1 MDIKKRVN
9 QIVRKYGTRNPL
21 EIVEKMDMIL
31 VRYPLE
37 GVRGFY
43 HYFQRNHIIY
53 VDDRLP
59 EHIILFVIA
68 HELGH
73 VFLHKNSN
81 AIFMDT
87 RTHFVKNKYEN
98 EAKSFCYEFTYKR
111 WRYRRTS
118 WIYNISAITSFR
130 IWKSLIE
137 LRLKNFNWY
146 NRYGVI

>member
-9 QIVRKYGTRNPL
+9 QIVRKYKARDPL
-21 EIVEKMDMIL
+21 DIAERMGCII

-59 EHIILFVIA
+59 DHMVSFVIA

-73 VFLHKNSN
+73 VFLHQKSN

-87 RTHFVKNKYEN
+87 RTHFVKSKYEN
-98 EAKSFCYEFTYKR
+98 EANLFAMDLLISDEGIEEHLSF
-111 WRYRRTS
+111 TS
-118 WIYNISAITSFR
+118 SQLSHLYGYH
-130 IWKSLIE
+130 KSLIE
-137 LRLKNFNWY
+137 LRLRDFD
-146 NRYGVI
+146 

>member
-9 QIVRKYGTRNPL
+9 TLVRKFGTRNPL
-21 EIVEKMDMIL
+21 EIAERMGCII

-59 EHIILFVIA
+59 DHMILFVIA

-73 VFLHKNSN
+73 VFLHKKNN

-87 RTHFVKNKYEN
+87 RTHFIKNKYEN
-98 EAKSFCYEFTYKR
+98 EANLFAMDLLISDEDIEEHLDFT
-111 WRYRRTS
+111 TS
-118 WIYNISAITSFR
+118 QLSTLYGYH
-130 IWKSLIE
+130 KSLIE
-137 LRLKNFNWY
+137 LRMRDFD
-146 NRYGVI
+146 

>member
-9 QIVRKYGTRNPL
+9 QIVQKYKTRDPL
-21 EIVEKMDMIL
+21 DIAERMGCII

-59 EHIILFVIA
+59 DHMVSFVIA

-73 VFLHKNSN
+73 VFLHQKSN

-87 RTHFVKNKYEN
+87 RTHFVKSKYEN
-98 EAKSFCYEFTYKR
+98 EANLFAMDLLISDEGIEEHLSF
-111 WRYRRTS
+111 TS
-118 WIYNISAITSFR
+118 SQLSHLYGYH
-130 IWKSLIE
+130 KSLIE
-137 LRLKNFNWY
+137 LRLRDFD
-146 NRYGVI
+146 

>member
-9 QIVRKYGTRNPL
+9 TLVRKFGTRNPL
-21 EIVEKMDMIL
+21 EIAERMGCII

-53 VDDRLP
+53 VDDRLSD
-59 EHIILFVIA
+59 HMILFVIA

-73 VFLHKNSN
+73 VFLHKKSN

-98 EAKSFCYEFTYKR
+98 EANLFAMDLLISDEDIEEHLDFT
-111 WRYRRTS
+111 TS
-118 WIYNISAITSFR
+118 QLSTLYGYH
-130 IWKSLIE
+130 KSLIE
-137 LRLKNFNWY
+137 LRMRDFD
-146 NRYGVI
+146 

>member
-9 QIVRKYGTRNPL
+9 TLVRKFGTRNPL
-21 EIVEKMDMIL
+21 EIAERMGCII

-59 EHIILFVIA
+59 DHMILFVIA

-73 VFLHKNSN
+73 VFLHKKSN

-98 EAKSFCYEFTYKR
+98 EANLFAMDLLISDEDIEEHLDFT
-111 WRYRRTS
+111 TS
-118 WIYNISAITSFR
+118 QLSTLYGYH
-130 IWKSLIE
+130 KSLIE
-137 LRLKNFNWY
+137 LRMRDFD
-146 NRYGVI
+146 

>member
-9 QIVRKYGTRNPL
+9 QLVRKFGTRNPL
-21 EIVEKMDMIL
+21 EIAERMGCII
-31 VRYPLE
+31 VRYPLD

-59 EHIILFVIA
+59 DHIILFVIA

-73 VFLHKNSN
+73 VFLHKKSN

-87 RTHFVKNKYEN
+87 RTHFIKNKYEN
-98 EAKSFCYEFTYKR
+98 EANLFAMDLLISDEDIEEHLEFT
-111 WRYRRTS
+111 TS
-118 WIYNISAITSFR
+118 QFSTLYGYH
-130 IWKSLIE
+130 KSLIE
-137 LRLKNFNWY
+137 LRMRNFD
-146 NRYGVI
+146 

>member
-9 QIVRKYGTRNPL
+9 QLVQKYGTRNPL
-21 EIVEKMDMIL
+21 EIAKSMGCIIVH
-31 VRYPLE
+31 YPLE

-59 EHIILFVIA
+59 DHIILFVIA

-73 VFLHKNSN
+73 VVLHKKTN

-87 RTHFVKNKYEN
+87 RTQFVTNRYEN
-98 EAKSFCYEFTYKR
+98 EANLFAVDLLISDDDIEEHIDFT
-111 WRYRRTS
+111 TS
-118 WIYNISAITSFR
+118 QLSHLYGYQR
-130 IWKSLIE
+130 SLIE
-137 LRLKNFNWY
+137 LRLKDFL
-146 NRYGVI
+146 

>member
-9 QIVRKYGTRNPL
+9 QLVRKFGTRNPL
-21 EIVEKMDMIL
+21 EIAERMGCII

-59 EHIILFVIA
+59 DHMILFVIA

-73 VFLHKNSN
+73 VLLHKKSN

-98 EAKSFCYEFTYKR
+98 EANLFAMDLLISDEDIEEHLDFT
-111 WRYRRTS
+111 TS
-118 WIYNISAITSFR
+118 QLSTLYGYH
-130 IWKSLIE
+130 KSLIE
-137 LRLKNFNWY
+137 LRMRNFD
-146 NRYGVI
+146 

>member
-9 QIVRKYGTRNPL
+9 QIVRKYKTRDPL
-21 EIVEKMDMIL
+21 DIAERMGCII

-59 EHIILFVIA
+59 DHMVSFVIA

-73 VFLHKNSN
+73 VFLHQKSD

-87 RTHFVKNKYEN
+87 RTHFVKSKYEN
-98 EAKSFCYEFTYKR
+98 EANLFAMDLLISDEGIEEHLSF
-111 WRYRRTS
+111 TS
-118 WIYNISAITSFR
+118 SQLSHLYGYH
-130 IWKSLIE
+130 KSLIE
-137 LRLKNFNWY
+137 LRLRDFD
-146 NRYGVI
+146 

>member
-9 QIVRKYGTRNPL
+9 QLVKKYKTRNPL
-21 EIVEKMDMIL
+21 EIAERMGCII

-53 VDDRLP
+53 VDDMLP
-59 EHIILFVIA
+59 DHMILFVIA

-73 VFLHKNSN
+73 VFLHKKSN

-98 EAKSFCYEFTYKR
+98 EANLFAMDLLISDEDIEEHLDFT
-111 WRYRRTS
+111 TS
-118 WIYNISAITSFR
+118 QLSTLYGYH
-130 IWKSLIE
+130 KSLIE
-137 LRLKNFNWY
+137 LRMRNFD
-146 NRYGVI
+146 

>member
-9 QIVRKYGTRNPL
+9 QLVRKFRTRNPL
-21 EIVEKMDMIL
+21 EIAERMGCII

-59 EHIILFVIA
+59 DHMILFVIA

-73 VFLHKNSN
+73 VFLHKKSN

-87 RTHFVKNKYEN
+87 RTHFIKNKYEN
-98 EAKSFCYEFTYKR
+98 EANLFAMDLLISDEDIEEHLEFT
-111 WRYRRTS
+111 TS
-118 WIYNISAITSFR
+118 QLSTLYGYHE
-130 IWKSLIE
+130 SLIE
-137 LRLKNFNWY
+137 LRMRDFD
-146 NRYGVI
+146 

>member
-9 QIVRKYGTRNPL
+9 QIVRKYKARDPL
-21 EIVEKMDMIL
+21 DIAERMGCII

-59 EHIILFVIA
+59 DHMVSFVIA

-73 VFLHKNSN
+73 VFLHQKSD

-87 RTHFVKNKYEN
+87 RTHFVKSKYEN
-98 EAKSFCYEFTYKR
+98 EANLFAMDLLISDEGIEEHLSF
-111 WRYRRTS
+111 TS
-118 WIYNISAITSFR
+118 SQLSHLYGYH
-130 IWKSLIE
+130 KSLIE
-137 LRLKNFNWY
+137 LRLRDFD
-146 NRYGVI
+146 

>member
-9 QIVRKYGTRNPL
+9 TLVRKFGTRNPL
-21 EIVEKMDMIL
+21 EIAERTGCII

-59 EHIILFVIA
+59 DHMILFVIA

-73 VFLHKNSN
+73 VFLHKKSN

-87 RTHFVKNKYEN
+87 RTHFIKNKYEN
-98 EAKSFCYEFTYKR
+98 EANLFAMDLLISDEDIEEHLDFT
-111 WRYRRTS
+111 TS
-118 WIYNISAITSFR
+118 QLSTLYGYH
-130 IWKSLIE
+130 KSLIE
-137 LRLKNFNWY
+137 LRMRDFD
-146 NRYGVI
+146 

>member
-9 QIVRKYGTRNPL
+9 TLVRKFGTRNPL
-21 EIVEKMDMIL
+21 EIAERTGCII

-59 EHIILFVIA
+59 DHMILFVIA

-73 VFLHKNSN
+73 LFLHKKSN

-87 RTHFVKNKYEN
+87 RTHFVKSKYEN
-98 EAKSFCYEFTYKR
+98 EANLFAMNLLISDEDIEGHLDYT
-111 WRYRRTS
+111 TS
-118 WIYNISAITSFR
+118 QLSHLYGYNKAF
-130 IWKSLIE
+130 IE
-137 LRLKNFNWY
+137 LRLKDF
-146 NRYGVI
+146 I

>member
-9 QIVRKYGTRNPL
+9 TLVRKFGTRNPL
-21 EIVEKMDMIL
+21 EIAERMGCII

-59 EHIILFVIA
+59 DHMILFVIA

-73 VFLHKNSN
+73 VFLHKKSN

-87 RTHFVKNKYEN
+87 RTHFIKNKYEN
-98 EAKSFCYEFTYKR
+98 EANLFAMDLLISDKDIEEHLDFT
-111 WRYRRTS
+111 TS
-118 WIYNISAITSFR
+118 QLSTLYGYH
-130 IWKSLIE
+130 KSLIE
-137 LRLKNFNWY
+137 LRMRDFD
-146 NRYGVI
+146 

>member
-1 MDIKKRVN
+1 MDIKKRVH
-9 QIVRKYGTRNPL
+9 QLVRKFGTRNPL
-21 EIVEKMDMIL
+21 EIAERMGCII

-59 EHIILFVIA
+59 DHMILFVIA

-73 VFLHKNSN
+73 VFLHKKSN

-98 EAKSFCYEFTYKR
+98 EANSFAAELL
-111 WRYRRTS
+111 
-118 WIYNISAITSFR
+118 IPD
-130 IWKSLIE
+130 SLIYE
-137 LRLKNFNWY
+137 NPGMTKGQIARLAGYDEKIMEFK
-146 NRYGVI
+146 RIM

>member
-9 QIVRKYGTRNPL
+9 TLVRKFGTRNPL
-21 EIVEKMDMIL
+21 EIAERMGCII

-59 EHIILFVIA
+59 DHMILFVIA

-73 VFLHKNSN
+73 VFLHKKSN

-98 EAKSFCYEFTYKR
+98 EANLFAMDLLISDEDIEEHLDFT
-111 WRYRRTS
+111 TS
-118 WIYNISAITSFR
+118 QLSTLYGYH
-130 IWKSLIE
+130 KSLIE
-137 LRLKNFNWY
+137 LRMRNFD
-146 NRYGVI
+146 

>member
-9 QIVRKYGTRNPL
+9 QLVKKYKTRNPL
-21 EIVEKMDMIL
+21 EIAERMGCII

-59 EHIILFVIA
+59 DHMILFVIA

-73 VFLHKNSN
+73 VFLHKKSN

-87 RTHFVKNKYEN
+87 RTHFIKNKYEN
-98 EAKSFCYEFTYKR
+98 EANLFAMDLLISDEDIEEHLDFT
-111 WRYRRTS
+111 TS
-118 WIYNISAITSFR
+118 QLSTLYGYH
-130 IWKSLIE
+130 KSLIE
-137 LRLKNFNWY
+137 LRMRDFD
-146 NRYGVI
+146 

>member
-43 HYFQRNHIIY
+43 H
-53 VDDRLP
+53 
-59 EHIILFVIA
+59 
-68 HELGH
+68 ELGH

-98 EAKSFCYEFTYKR
+98 EANLFAMNLLISDEDIEEHLEYTTSQLSRLFGYE
-111 WRYRRTS
+111 
-118 WIYNISAITSFR
+118 
-130 IWKSLIE
+130 KSLIE
-137 LRLKNFNWY
+137 LRLKNFN
-146 NRYGVI
+146 

>member
-9 QIVRKYGTRNPL
+9 QLVRKYGTRNPL
-21 EIVEKMDMIL
+21 EIAERMGCII

-59 EHIILFVIA
+59 DHMILFVIA

-73 VFLHKNSN
+73 LFLHKKSN

-87 RTHFVKNKYEN
+87 RTHFVKSKYEN
-98 EAKSFCYEFTYKR
+98 EANLFAMDLLISDKDIEGHLDYT
-111 WRYRRTS
+111 TS
-118 WIYNISAITSFR
+118 QLSHLYGYNKAF
-130 IWKSLIE
+130 IE
-137 LRLKNFNWY
+137 LRLKDF
-146 NRYGVI
+146 I

>member
-9 QIVRKYGTRNPL
+9 QIVRKYKTRDPL
-21 EIVEKMDMIL
+21 DIAERMGCII

-59 EHIILFVIA
+59 DHMVSFVIA

-73 VFLHKNSN
+73 VFLHQKSN

-87 RTHFVKNKYEN
+87 RTHFIKNKYEN
-98 EAKSFCYEFTYKR
+98 EANLFAMDLLIRDEDIEEHLCL
-111 WRYRRTS
+111 TS
-118 WIYNISAITSFR
+118 SQLSHLYGYH
-130 IWKSLIE
+130 KSLIE
-137 LRLKNFNWY
+137 LRLKDFD
-146 NRYGVI
+146 

>member
-9 QIVRKYGTRNPL
+9 TLVRKFGTRNPL
-21 EIVEKMDMIL
+21 EIAERMGCII

-59 EHIILFVIA
+59 DHMILFVIA

-73 VFLHKNSN
+73 VFLHKKSN

-98 EAKSFCYEFTYKR
+98 EANLFAMDLLISDEDIEGHLEFT
-111 WRYRRTS
+111 TS
-118 WIYNISAITSFR
+118 QLSILYGYH
-130 IWKSLIE
+130 KSLIE
-137 LRLKNFNWY
+137 SRMRDFD
-146 NRYGVI
+146 

>member
-31 VRYPLE
+31 VRFPLE

-98 EAKSFCYEFTYKR
+98 EANLFAMNLLISHEDIEEHLEYTTSQLSRLFGYE
-111 WRYRRTS
+111 
-118 WIYNISAITSFR
+118 
-130 IWKSLIE
+130 KSLIE
-137 LRLKNFNWY
+137 LRLKNFN
-146 NRYGVI
+146 

>member
-9 QIVRKYGTRNPL
+9 LLVRKYGTRNPL
-21 EIVEKMDMIL
+21 EIAKCMGCII

-59 EHIILFVIA
+59 EHIMLFVIA

-73 VFLHKNSN
+73 IFLHKRSN

-87 RTHFVKNKYEN
+87 RTYLLKSRYEN
-98 EAKSFCYEFTYKR
+98 EANLFAM
-111 WRYRRTS
+111 
-118 WIYNISAITSFR
+118 NLLISDEDIEEHLDYTTAQLSRFYGYH
-130 IWKSLIE
+130 KSLIE
-137 LRLKNFNWY
+137 LRLRDFE
-146 NRYGVI
+146 

>member
-9 QIVRKYGTRNPL
+9 QLVRKFGTRNPL
-21 EIVEKMDMIL
+21 EIAERMGCIIVHH
-31 VRYPLE
+31 PLD

-59 EHIILFVIA
+59 EHEMLFVIA

-87 RTHFVKNKYEN
+87 RTHFVKSKYEN
-98 EAKSFCYEFTYKR
+98 EANLFAMDLLISDEDIEEHLDYT
-111 WRYRRTS
+111 TS
-118 WIYNISAITSFR
+118 QLSHLYGYHKA
-130 IWKSLIE
+130 LME
-137 LRLKNFNWY
+137 LRLKDFK
-146 NRYGVI
+146 

>member
-9 QIVRKYGTRNPL
+9 QLVRKFGTRNPL
-21 EIVEKMDMIL
+21 EIAERMGCII

-59 EHIILFVIA
+59 DRMILFVIA

-73 VFLHKNSN
+73 VFLHKKSN

-87 RTHFVKNKYEN
+87 RTHFIKNKYEN
-98 EAKSFCYEFTYKR
+98 EANLFAMDLLISDEDIEEHLEFT
-111 WRYRRTS
+111 TS
-118 WIYNISAITSFR
+118 QLSTLYGYH
-130 IWKSLIE
+130 KSLIE
-137 LRLKNFNWY
+137 LRMRDFD
-146 NRYGVI
+146 

>member
-9 QIVRKYGTRNPL
+9 QIVRKYKTRDPL
-21 EIVEKMDMIL
+21 DIAERMGCII

-59 EHIILFVIA
+59 DHMVSFVIA

-73 VFLHKNSN
+73 VFLHQKSN

-87 RTHFVKNKYEN
+87 RTHFVKSKYEN
-98 EAKSFCYEFTYKR
+98 EANLFAMDLLISDEGIEEHLSF
-111 WRYRRTS
+111 TS
-118 WIYNISAITSFR
+118 SQLSHLYGYH
-130 IWKSLIE
+130 KSLIE
-137 LRLKNFNWY
+137 LRLRDFD
-146 NRYGVI
+146 

>member
-9 QIVRKYGTRNPL
+9 TLVRKFGTRNPL
-21 EIVEKMDMIL
+21 EIAERMGCII

-59 EHIILFVIA
+59 DHMILFVIA

-73 VFLHKNSN
+73 VFLHKKSN

-87 RTHFVKNKYEN
+87 RTHFIKNKYEN
-98 EAKSFCYEFTYKR
+98 EANLFAMDLLISDEDIEEHLDFT
-111 WRYRRTS
+111 TS
-118 WIYNISAITSFR
+118 QLSTLYGYH
-130 IWKSLIE
+130 KSLIE
-137 LRLKNFNWY
+137 LRMRDFD
-146 NRYGVI
+146 

>member
-9 QIVRKYGTRNPL
+9 TLVRKFGTRNPL
-21 EIVEKMDMIL
+21 EIAERMGCII

-59 EHIILFVIA
+59 DHMILFVIA

-73 VFLHKNSN
+73 VFLHKKSN

-87 RTHFVKNKYEN
+87 RTHFIKNKYEN
-98 EAKSFCYEFTYKR
+98 EANLFAMDLLISDEDIEEHLDFT
-111 WRYRRTS
+111 TS
-118 WIYNISAITSFR
+118 QLSTLYGYH
-130 IWKSLIE
+130 KSLIE
-137 LRLKNFNWY
+137 LRMRAFD
-146 NRYGVI
+146 